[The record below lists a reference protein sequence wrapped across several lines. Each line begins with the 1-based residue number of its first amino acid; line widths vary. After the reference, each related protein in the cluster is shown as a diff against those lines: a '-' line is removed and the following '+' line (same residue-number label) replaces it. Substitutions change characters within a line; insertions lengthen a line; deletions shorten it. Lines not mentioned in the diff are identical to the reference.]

1 MHVIHISDTHN
12 TYPDIPECDLLIHS
26 GDLTNHGTIDEVRE
40 GLDWLSRQPASA
52 IIYVPG
58 NHDMCL
64 DSAHMYGMSYENA
77 EALKQEYSHR
87 IAIEINNSFEYTL
100 NAYPSIKIG
109 VCSYQPFF
117 GGWGFNVSSKLERKE
132 YYKKALENKPDIL
145 ITHAP
150 PYGVLDK
157 NHYGESCG
165 DMILTETIFSLYKD
179 GDKLPKYLF
188 CGHIHQSAGFEE
200 HYGIKC
206 YNSATKITELYIDPN
221 EFIK

>member
-1 MHVIHISDTHN
+1 MHIIHISDTHN

-26 GDLTNHGTIDEVRE
+26 GDLTNTGTIDEVRE

-64 DSAHMYGMSYENA
+64 DSEHMYGMSYQNA
-77 EALKQEYSHR
+77 EALKQEYAHK
-87 IAIEINNSFEYTL
+87 ITIESNSNFTYTVSS
-100 NAYPSIKIG
+100 YPSITIG

-132 YYKKALENKPDIL
+132 YYKKALEGKPDIL

-150 PYGVLDK
+150 PKYILDK
-157 NHYGESCG
+157 NRQGEFCG
-165 DMILTETIFSLYKD
+165 DEALSEVIKENPSLH
-179 GDKLPKYLF
+179 PKFLL
-188 CGHIHQSAGFEE
+188 CGHIHENAGWARFPNTN
-200 HYGIKC
+200 I
-206 YNSATKITELYIDPN
+206 NISNAATVMN
-221 EFIK
+221 EFSL

>member
-1 MHVIHISDTHN
+1 MHIIHISDTHN

-40 GLDWLSRQPASA
+40 GLDWLSRQPASS

-64 DSAHMYGMSYENA
+64 DASHMYGMVPVNFEAFKKEYE
-77 EALKQEYSHR
+77 HR
-87 IAIEINNSFEYTL
+87 IVIEINTTFTVTHGTVTPVSV
-100 NAYPSIKIG
+100 G

-132 YYKKALENKPDIL
+132 YYKKALEHKPDIL

-150 PYGVLDK
+150 PKYILDK
-157 NHYGESCG
+157 NRQGEFCG
-165 DMILTETIFSLYKD
+165 DEALSEVIKENPNLH
-179 GDKLPKYLF
+179 PKFLL
-188 CGHIHQSAGFEE
+188 CGHIHESSGWAMFPNTD
-200 HYGIKC
+200 IKIS
-206 YNSATKITELYIDPN
+206 NAATIMN
-221 EFIK
+221 EFIL